1 MGWKVTLQGL
11 IGGTG
16 VELVLPDNSKDDL
29 DAVVNFLYTGQVT
42 IQVKINNEQI

>member
-16 VELVLPDNSKDDL
+16 VELVLPDNSKDDF

-42 IQVKINNEQI
+42 IQVKINEQI

>member
-1 MGWKVTLQGL
+1 MRGL

-42 IQVKINNEQI
+42 IQVKINEQI